1 MAPDGELRLF
11 AVPMCGGLVYA
22 GAKAL
27 VLGPSAAALF
37 SGFLFG
43 SVIAIV
49 LGIPL
54 LLWGDRRCPGSRLR
68 HLLSALLQSLA
79 ANLLLGLPV
88 VTLLWST
95 LAGGLALGLLSS
107 LVLLGI
113 ERLPGRTPAHR
124 RSPASVIAVPL
135 SGGLTLG
142 LAASVFIEHSLGA
155 FCLFFLIGG
164 LLGMLVCW
172 PVLWL
177 VERRLNT
184 SWRYL
189 VGGVISS
196 GLIWLMSALPHFLD
210 YARAS
215 VPADYPWPSRFG
227 QGALLFLAL
236 GLVAGGLCTAL
247 NALFAWLWRRKGQVQ
262 P

>member
-1 MAPDGELRLF
+1 MGPDGVLRLF

-27 VLGPSAAALF
+27 VLGPSASALF

-43 SVIAIV
+43 SLIAIV

-54 LLWGDRRCPGSRLR
+54 LLWGDRRCPGSRAR
-68 HLLSALLQSLA
+68 HLFSALLQSLA
-79 ANLLLGLPV
+79 ANLLLGLSPS
-88 VTLLWST
+88 TLLLST
-95 LAGGLALGLLSS
+95 LAGGLALGLVFS
-107 LVLLGI
+107 LALLGI
-113 ERLPGRTPAHR
+113 ERLPGRAQAPR
-124 RSPASVIAVPL
+124 RSPGSIIAVPL

-142 LAASVFIEHSLGA
+142 LAATLFMDHSLGA

-177 VERRLNT
+177 VERFLST

-189 VGGVISS
+189 VGGVISA
-196 GLIWLMSALPHFLD
+196 GLIWLLSALPHFRDFAL
-210 YARAS
+210 AS
-215 VPADYPWPSRFG
+215 VPADYPWPPRFG

-236 GLVAGGLCTAL
+236 GLVAGGLCTVL
-247 NALFAWLWRRKGQVQ
+247 NALFARFWRCKGVLQ